1 MLHYAGEYE
10 CNDGI
15 TRKVYSLTVGKINA
29 ELTANIKEDGG
40 CLVMKIGRFGYKQ
53 TEIYAP
59 NLDQTVKAASSK
71 CVQWLNGLILQSK
84 SAVDELSVGLYTEE

>member
-29 ELTANIKEDGG
+29 ELTVNIKGDGG
-40 CLVMKIGRFGYKQ
+40 FLVMKVGRFGFKQ
-53 TEIYAP
+53 TEIYAE
-59 NLDQTVKAASSK
+59 NLGQTVKVASNK
-71 CVQWLNGLILQSK
+71 CIQWLSGLILQSK